1 MVVVRGQEEMDYVA
15 FSNVDMCENTIPFME
30 RYLLTHPPLTKH
42 PFKHPLQIF
51 GLYRSKENS
60 TYPLIGQA
68 DVCYQ
73 PWCHVGGLKC
83 SHRTTDTQ
91 LHQEQGIFVFQG
103 FFTQKTTKMCQKWR
117 KTT

>member
-1 MVVVRGQEEMDYVA
+1 MVVVRGQEGMDYVA

-30 RYLLTHPPLTKH
+30 RYLLTHPPST
-42 PFKHPLQIF
+42 KHPLQIF
-51 GLYRSKENS
+51 ELYRSKENS